1 VSFGFSFD
9 RGGCGGNNLAS
20 PSLSLTHAHTPSHP
34 HSSTP
39 TTEQG
44 TPPEAIAEA
53 YHAYEA
59 GESAV
64 APLTAAALSAQTIH
78 ESMKLLL
85 LVRAHQVNG
94 HFMADTDPLGLDAA
108 RTTPP
113 ELDPATYGFTEA
125 DLDREFYLGTW
136 RMAGFM
142 SEDRPVRTL
151 REVLGRLRDAYC
163 GKIGYE

>member
-1 VSFGFSFD
+1 MPGRDSLSTSRSLSHGPHP
-9 RGGCGGNNLAS
+9 LS
-20 PSLSLTHAHTPSHP
+20 PS
-34 HSSTP
+34 STS
-39 TTEQG
+39 EQG

-53 YHAYEA
+53 YHAYES

-85 LVRAHQVNG
+85 LVRAYQVNG
-94 HFMADTDPLGLDAA
+94 HFMADLDPLGLDPRPAP
-108 RTTPP
+108 T
-113 ELDPATYGFTEA
+113 ELHPATYGFTEA
-125 DLDREFYLGTW
+125 DLDREFYLGSW